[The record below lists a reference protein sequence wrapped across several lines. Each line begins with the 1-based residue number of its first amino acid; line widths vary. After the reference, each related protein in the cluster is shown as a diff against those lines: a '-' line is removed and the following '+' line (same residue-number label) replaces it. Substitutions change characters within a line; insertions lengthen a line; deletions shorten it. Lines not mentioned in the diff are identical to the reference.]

1 MNSSVFQ
8 ATPAIG
14 GLLSHQPDP
23 VDDAL
28 QDSPSRCRRTKAG
41 ARRLSDFT
49 IIMSQVPLVTVSPSE
64 RDGSDALVHTGPA
77 SSAPT
82 TVSTTSNSNS
92 NPKPK
97 VRSCVTCRTRKVRCD
112 KESPCSNCRRANIP
126 CVLPSTDRPPRWARR
141 LGRNGINAS
150 GTVSASNVPPEAME
164 RIRHLESLV
173 KDLSGQ
179 LERANAGS
187 SSGVG
192 SPASS
197 SHDQVTDSRR
207 EDSPTTNTGNVQKAF
222 GRLVLQ
228 DSNRSR
234 YVSSGFWSRVN
245 DEVCSSLISL
255 SSSCFMS
262 IDTGRWVDLILI
274 PQRKTLLAVPQHRPR
289 NLNERLQSG
298 IHFCL
303 ATI

>member
-1 MNSSVFQ
+1 
-8 ATPAIG
+8 
-14 GLLSHQPDP
+14 
-23 VDDAL
+23 
-28 QDSPSRCRRTKAG
+28 
-41 ARRLSDFT
+41 
-49 IIMSQVPLVTVSPSE
+49 MSQVPLVTLSPSE
-64 RDGSDALVHTGPA
+64 TDPARPALT
-77 SSAPT
+77 SAATP
-82 TVSTTSNSNS
+82 VSTSTASKSD
-92 NPKPK
+92 PKPK
-97 VRSCVTCRTRKVRCD
+97 IRSCVTCRTRKVRCD

-150 GTVSASNVPPEAME
+150 GTTTASNVPPEAME

-197 SHDQVTDSRR
+197 SHDPITDLQR
-207 EDSPTTNTGNVQKAF
+207 ENSPTSNTGSVQRSF

-228 DSNRSR
+228 DSSKSR

-245 DEVCSSLISL
+245 DEVCS
-255 SSSCFMS
+255 
-262 IDTGRWVDLILI
+262 TVG
-274 PQRKTLLAVPQHRPR
+274 T
-289 NLNERLQSG
+289 
-298 IHFCL
+298 
-303 ATI
+303 